1 VSLML
6 VPQHTVPLAH
16 CVLLVHSTGVAPSP
30 EQFPKLGLHM
40 SMSSPCGTLYATQQ
54 TGEGILQMTPLPP
67 HTTGVSRLVASPAVA
82 SAGPASIAFDVASTE
97 SVGTPVASAPASS
110 GTKPTLSDPAS
121 WYKSVIIRP
130 PHAEARP
137 IDAKRQAACILLN
150 KKTSSI

>member
-40 SMSSPCGTLYATQQ
+40 SMSSPSGTLYATQQ

-67 HTTGVSRLVASPAVA
+67 HTTGVSRLVAS
-82 SAGPASIAFDVASTE
+82 AGPASFDAASTE
-97 SVGTPVASAPASS
+97 SVGTPVVSSAPASS
-110 GTKPTLSDPAS
+110 GKKPTLSEPAS
-121 WYKSVIIRP
+121 WYKSVPILP

-137 IDAKRQAACILLN
+137 IDARRQAACILLN